1 MTMKARVK
9 NALMIAAIFVAGVVT
24 GSVNSIG
31 VGQKMAEQRLS
42 IDRFHSTLMG
52 ILRSEL
58 NLTADQTARVEPIVR
73 QACVQY
79 RELMLETANRV
90 SALVRSTN
98 TRIERELTP
107 AQASRL
113 RQLELERERLAH
125 EKLNAESLEKG
136 FLGD

>member
-1 MTMKARVK
+1 MKAPVK
-9 NALMIAAIFVAGVVT
+9 NELMIAAIFIAGVVT

-31 VGQKMAEQRLS
+31 VGQRMAEQRLS

-52 ILRSEL
+52 ILKSEL
-58 NLTADQTARVEPIVR
+58 NLTADQTARIEPIVR

-107 AQASRL
+107 AQAIRL

-125 EKLNAESLEKG
+125 EKLNPESLEKG